1 MARKPYT
8 GGPLNWL
15 NGKAGISA
23 PKNSVAVSALVRA
36 HHPKSA
42 AELETLIASHQHD
55 GCWCGIVSC
64 GTVQAF
70 GRNLYNAQ
78 LQHWGEYRFSLRQC
92 IQWEY
97 DLFVLQML
105 KGTLMED
112 RCRELLEKRLPPGL
126 EIYDSNRYVDEELRV
141 DLEIRRCR
149 ICLAGIQVKPLSFQF
164 TRKNV
169 QTFNHCANQRFGRP
183 VYYAYYETD
192 SQAFVN
198 LDSILSRVV
207 KLQAL

>member
-36 HHPKSA
+36 HHPKSS
-42 AELETLIASHQHD
+42 AELEALIASHQD
-55 GCWCGIVSC
+55 DQCWCGIVSR
-64 GTVQAF
+64 GTVREF

-78 LQHWGEYRFSLRQC
+78 LEHWGNRRFSLRQC

-97 DLFVLQML
+97 DLFILQML

-112 RCRELLEKRLPPGL
+112 RCRELLEKRLPSGF
-126 EIYDSNRYVDEELRV
+126 EIFDSNRYVDEELRV

-149 ICLAGIQVKPLSFQF
+149 TCLAGIQVKPVSFQF

-169 QTFNHCANQRFGRP
+169 QIYNHRANQRFGKP
-183 VYYAYYETD
+183 VFYAFYESGTE
-192 SQAFVN
+192 AFVN
-198 LDSILSRVV
+198 LDFILSRVV
-207 KLQAL
+207 KLQAP